1 MGKKIKY
8 SCVGH
13 GVLRA
18 FILTMFALIVYSLLI
33 SVISV
38 GPKVNS
44 IFYIILTL
52 ISIIYGTICATIKAG
67 SNGWLMGILVGLF
80 YIVAL
85 FIVSILCGKEF
96 AFGVKEITRVI
107 MATLVGA
114 LSGMIAVNL

>member
-96 AFGVKEITRVI
+96 AFGIKEITRVI

-114 LSGMIAVNL
+114 LSGMITVNL

>member
-96 AFGVKEITRVI
+96 AFGVKEITRVV

-114 LSGMIAVNL
+114 LSGMITVNL

>member
-114 LSGMIAVNL
+114 LSGMITVNL

>member
-96 AFGVKEITRVI
+96 AFGIKEITRVI